1 MGNESNKRVLAVMAH
16 PDDVEMM
23 ASGTLFR
30 LKDAGWD
37 IGIISMTAGDCGST
51 EVSREE
57 ISRTRV
63 DEARDAADY
72 LGAWYRCGGFQDM
85 EIFAN
90 AEGVRKL
97 TELFRAFKP
106 SVVITHPATD
116 YIPDH
121 EETSRLARSAAF
133 AVAMPLYQTKATPPA
148 QPAEKTPALYYAD
161 PVEGVDLQGRRA
173 YPHFYV
179 DISSKIDQKAT
190 MLSKHE
196 SQREWLRSHHGM
208 DKYLEQMRD
217 WASTYGQE
225 IGVEYAEG
233 FRQHRGH
240 GYPRD
245 PRLQDA
251 LEEYVYAREE
261 TVQ

>member
-1 MGNESNKRVLAVMAH
+1 MGNTSKQRVLAVMAH

-23 ASGTLFR
+23 ASGTLFH

-37 IGIISMTAGDCGST
+37 VGIISMTAGDCGSA
-51 EVSREE
+51 EVGKEE
-57 ISRTRV
+57 IARTRV
-63 DEARDAADY
+63 GEARDAADY

-90 AEGVRKL
+90 ARGVRKL
-97 TELFRAFKP
+97 TELFREFDP

-121 EETSRLARSAAF
+121 EETCRLARSASF
-133 AVAMPLYQTKATPPA
+133 AVAMPLYQTRATPPA
-148 QPAEKTPALYYAD
+148 EPAGKTPALYYAD
-161 PVEGVDLQGRRA
+161 PVEGVDLDGQRA
-173 YPHFYV
+173 YPQFYV

-208 DKYLEQMRD
+208 DKYLEQMRN
-217 WASTYGQE
+217 WAGKYGDE

-245 PRLQDA
+245 PRLQEA
-251 LEEYVYAREE
+251 LASFVHPREE
-261 TVQ
+261 VA